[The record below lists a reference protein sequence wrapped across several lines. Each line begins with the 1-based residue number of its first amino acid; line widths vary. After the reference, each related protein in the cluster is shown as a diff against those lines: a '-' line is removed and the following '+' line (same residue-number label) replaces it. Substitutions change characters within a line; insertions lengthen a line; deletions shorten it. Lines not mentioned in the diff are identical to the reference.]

1 MPHSSPHCY
10 SRDVRAY
17 CPKGDFTVRQSNESG
32 RARRRRPRGWR
43 GWRGTVPAAAL
54 AVTGVLAVAPAHAAG
69 DGAGVE
75 KATGPGPGTVASV
88 PAPGATSDP
97 APGAAS
103 GAASGAAP
111 DSVSGAA
118 PGAVRGAVP
127 GAGLA
132 SGDRTAG
139 PGSGPGP
146 DSGPGSGAVAAD
158 PVAPFA
164 KIRPESG
171 PLPVG
176 RALTVEAEFHNTLD
190 TPITDSFIVAV
201 GLRLAPP
208 AAALTPR
215 QVVVEWYDAGA
226 AKWRSV
232 ELTQGAVALSG
243 FLTVD
248 GGLPSTGSIPAKGV
262 AKVRLRLTLDKA
274 VPVGEKLQFVVQG
287 LIQFFPGTDP
297 VPLMDGKASYDVKAA
312 PLPSPRPIPKPTP
325 SNSPSPSLPPIPSGP
340 PNDPVDPGDPGGGVT
355 GGGTGGSGGSGTG
368 GSGTVGGGPLPQTGT
383 GGREELAA
391 TGVPLL
397 PLALGAAGAAG
408 AGTFLVRLRA
418 RTRTADRDEARGT
431 ARGAARGAV
440 GGEHR

>member
-1 MPHSSPHCY
+1 M
-10 SRDVRAY
+10 
-17 CPKGDFTVRQSNESG
+17 
-32 RARRRRPRGWR
+32 
-43 GWRGTVPAAAL
+43 L
-54 AVTGVLAVAPAHAAG
+54 
-69 DGAGVE
+69 
-75 KATGPGPGTVASV
+75 
-88 PAPGATSDP
+88 
-97 APGAAS
+97 
-103 GAASGAAP
+103 
-111 DSVSGAA
+111 
-118 PGAVRGAVP
+118 
-127 GAGLA
+127 
-132 SGDRTAG
+132 
-139 PGSGPGP
+139 
-146 DSGPGSGAVAAD
+146 
-158 PVAPFA
+158 
-164 KIRPESG
+164 PESG

-226 AKWRSV
+226 GKWRPV
-232 ELTQGAVALSG
+232 ELAQGAVALSG

-248 GGLPSTGSIPAKGV
+248 GGLPSTGTIPAKGV

-287 LIQFFPGTDP
+287 LIQFVPGTDP

-325 SNSPSPSLPPIPSGP
+325 SNSPSPPLPPIPSGP
-340 PNDPVDPGDPGGGVT
+340 PDDPDPGGGVT
-355 GGGTGGSGGSGTG
+355 GGGTGGTGGSGGAGTG
-368 GSGTVGGGPLPQTGT
+368 GSDPLPQTGT

-391 TGVPLL
+391 TGVPFL

-418 RTRTADRDEARGT
+418 RTRTADGDGVRGT